1 MTASTTAIHTEPHP
15 WAGKTIPIDIPGI
28 GVGEFRIEDWWDR
41 VSGSSWAAAPGNP
54 AAIKYAERSG
64 PADSIPFDDEVVYG
78 KFGAFGHLVHVSELP
93 APF

>member
-1 MTASTTAIHTEPHP
+1 MTASTQPIHADPHP
-15 WAGKTIPIDIPGI
+15 LAGQTIPIAIAGI
-28 GVGEFRIEDWWDR
+28 GTGDFVIEDWWDR

-54 AAIKYAERSG
+54 AAMKYAARSG